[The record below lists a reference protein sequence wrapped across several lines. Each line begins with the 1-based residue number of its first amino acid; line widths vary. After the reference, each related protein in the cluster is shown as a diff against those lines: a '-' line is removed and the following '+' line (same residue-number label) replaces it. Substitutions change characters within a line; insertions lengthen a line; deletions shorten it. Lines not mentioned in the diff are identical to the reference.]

1 MGKFGKAKCL
11 PLVVQ
16 CSRSFAKRAP
26 LASMVVVLLASLA
39 AYSFI
44 AGFGSAAPSF
54 SVGFIRLDSA
64 WLSLLFALLL
74 LLVLFALVLLVKP
87 FSFLNGEWFADC
99 ERLSL
104 GKGVLFV
111 LLGAVVPCAIGFLAL
126 ASPLF
131 AGLESAAGG
140 LFGASGSPANPPM
153 FGVSSDV
160 SPASASSDAVS
171 AALDSPSARVSALL
185 GLYAVATCAFTA
197 LFEEMLFRGIVIP
210 CVVAKTG
217 QAAFA
222 VRVSALLFAA
232 AHLELSFLPAA
243 PAPDALLHAS
253 SWVLAGQ
260 FVLKP
265 VQAALFGFCMGSL
278 YCSTRSLRLPIVV
291 HFFFDLIY
299 FAPSLLSAGAFPST
313 YMSGNLFDLVLL
325 LVSVLF
331 LGVAAL
337 LLREA
342 KQGEGE
348 ADRPVVPQTSVC
360 ARQTR
365 QAAEKRNGTD

>member
-11 PLVVQ
+11 PHAVQ
-16 CSRSFAKRAP
+16 RLRGFVKRAP
-26 LASMVVVLLASLA
+26 LAFMVVVLLASLA
-39 AYSFI
+39 AYSFV

-54 SVGFIRLDSA
+54 SVGFARFDSA
-64 WLSLLFALLL
+64 WLSLLSALLL

-87 FSFLNGEWFADC
+87 SSFLNGGWFAGC
-99 ERLSL
+99 EQLSL
-104 GKGVLFV
+104 RKGVLFV
-111 LLGAVVPCAIGFLAL
+111 LLGAAVPCAIGFLAL

-131 AGLESAAGG
+131 AGSESAAGL
-140 LFGASGSPANPPM
+140 LFGASGSPANSPT
-153 FGVSSDV
+153 FGVPSDVRPASVSSDSV
-160 SPASASSDAVS
+160 SAAPHLFSASAS
-171 AALDSPSARVSALL
+171 ALL
-185 GLYAVATCAFTA
+185 ALYAAATCAFTA

-210 CVVAKTG
+210 CVVAKTN

-222 VRVSALLFAA
+222 IRASALLFAA
-232 AHLELSFLPAA
+232 AHLELSFPPAA
-243 PAPDALLHAS
+243 PAPDAFLHAS

-291 HFFFDLIY
+291 HFLFDLLY
-299 FAPSLLSAGAFPST
+299 FAPSLLSTGAFPST
-313 YMSGNLFDLVLL
+313 YTSGNLFDLVLL

-331 LGVAAL
+331 LGAAAL

-348 ADRPVVPQTSVC
+348 AERLMMPQASVC